1 MTRTL
6 KNVNAGIRVQRFIE
20 RYEINLPSGICT
32 SVHQSLGRQ
41 QKIGEYFFSKR
52 IRFIAVT
59 DQYDTASVD
68 QSNGGIML
76 PLKNMINEAYALD
89 IAKKIIA
96 PPTNS

>member
-32 SVHQSLGRQ
+32 SVHLSLGRQ
-41 QKIGEYFFSKR
+41 QKMGEYFFSKR

-59 DQYDTASVD
+59 DQYDTDEVS
-68 QSNGGIML
+68 
-76 PLKNMINEAYALD
+76 KTKE
-89 IAKKIIA
+89 
-96 PPTNS
+96 